1 VSHPTLEPPLNL
13 VKPSQPFAATVLE
26 NVDLTPDSPDDVRH
40 LVLDLTG
47 SGLRYLDGQALGV
60 VPPGQDA
67 AGKPHRLRQY
77 SIASPRD
84 GDDGQGCTVSLT
96 VKRVV
101 YENEAGETVRGVC
114 SNHLNDARPG
124 DRIAVCGPFG
134 KHFMLPVEPV
144 GPLLMIATGTGIAP
158 FRGFL
163 RQRARSG
170 DATPAVLV
178 FGVRTS
184 ADLLYVDELRG
195 LLAGP
200 EDRLVLAISREQTN
214 AGGGRMYVGDRLLEL
229 GEVLAPK
236 LCNRALHV
244 YQCGLKGM
252 ETGVE
257 AACQAMLSPLGVDF
271 AALKPELVKARRWL
285 VDTY

>member
-1 VSHPTLEPPLNL
+1 MSHSTLEPPLNL
-13 VKPSQPFAATVLE
+13 VRPSQPFAATVLE
-26 NVDLTPDSPDDVRH
+26 NGDLTPASADDVRH
-40 LVLDLTG
+40 VVLDLTG

-60 VPPGQDA
+60 VPPGVDA

-84 GDDGQGCTVSLT
+84 GDDGAGCTVSLT

-101 YENEAGETVRGVC
+101 YANEAGDEVRGVC
-114 SNHLNDARPG
+114 SNHLADARPG
-124 DRIAVCGPFG
+124 DRVMVCGPFG
-134 KHFMLPVEPV
+134 KHFMMPTEPV

-158 FRGFL
+158 FRAFL
-163 RQRARSG
+163 RQRARGASV
-170 DATPAVLV
+170 TPAFLV

-184 ADLLYVDELRG
+184 ADLLYLDELRG
-195 LLAGP
+195 LLDGP
-200 EDRLVLAISREQTN
+200 DDRLVLAISREQTN
-214 AGGGRMYVGDRLLEL
+214 ASGGRMYVGDRLVEL
-229 GEVLAPK
+229 GDTLAP
-236 LCNRALHV
+236 LLRDQRLHV

-252 ETGVE
+252 EAGVE
-257 AACQAMLSPLGVDF
+257 AACQALLAPLDVDF

>member
-1 VSHPTLEPPLNL
+1 LNL
-13 VKPSQPFAATVLE
+13 VKPSAPFVATVLE
-26 NVDLTPDSPDDVRH
+26 NRDLTPDSADDVRH
-40 LVLDLTG
+40 VVLDLSG

-60 VPPGQDA
+60 IPPGQDA

-77 SIASPRD
+77 SIASPRGGDD
-84 GDDGQGCTVSLT
+84 GDDRTVSLT

-101 YENEAGETVRGVC
+101 YADEAGETVRGVC
-114 SNHLNDARPG
+114 SNHLNDAQPG
-124 DRIAVCGPFG
+124 DQVLVCGPFG
-134 KHFMLPVEPV
+134 KHFMMPAEPV

-163 RQRARSG
+163 RQRARTSL
-170 DATPAVLV
+170 ATPAILV
-178 FGVRTS
+178 FGVRTTS
-184 ADLLYVDELRG
+184 DLLYVDELRG

-200 EDRLVLAISREQTN
+200 EDQLLLAISREQTN
-214 AGGGRMYVGDRLLEL
+214 ASGGRMYVGDRLVEL
-229 GEVLAPK
+229 GDTLAP
-236 LCNRALHV
+236 LLREQRLHV

-257 AACQAMLSPLGVDF
+257 AACEALLAPHGLPF
-271 AALKPELVKARRWL
+271 AGLKPELVKARRWL